1 VPAQPVNTPEPAHP
15 SVFRLELSGTLQKT
29 TGTVNKQELLRKV
42 KEANPDLTMKAT
54 AAALEAVLSVI
65 TEALA
70 TGEKVT
76 LVGFGTFEARDR
88 KERQGVNPSTG
99 ESMTIP
105 AARVVGFRVGNELK
119 ARVAG

>member
-1 VPAQPVNTPEPAHP
+1 M
-15 SVFRLELSGTLQKT
+15 
-29 TGTVNKQELLRKV
+29 NKSELLTAV
-42 KEANPDLTMKAT
+42 KDRHGINKKDSL
-54 AAALEAVLSVI
+54 AALEAVLGVI

-70 TGEKVT
+70 SGDKVT

-99 ESMTIP
+99 AKMTIP

-119 ARVAG
+119 ARVGG